1 MNATTA
7 TRTCTRCQG
16 NGRIEAFRHV
26 NGGTCALCHGT
37 GTRPA
42 RRNASANPRPRKP
55 AAPKTGANARLW
67 AAFTANHPAEAQIIT
82 DGMAYDEGL
91 AYAYS
96 YVATYREAD
105 SHPQAALDIVTAHLD
120 RN

>member
-7 TRTCTRCQG
+7 TRTCTRCDG
-16 NGRIEAFRHV
+16 NKVIEAFRHV
-26 NGGTCALCHGT
+26 NSGICALCGGT

-42 RRNASANPRPRKP
+42 RKNAAANPRPRKA
-55 AAPKTGANARLW
+55 AAPKTGCNARLW
-67 AAFTANHPAEAQIIT
+67 AAFTDANPAEAQIIEE
-82 DGMAYDEGL
+82 GMATDEGL

-105 SHPQAALDIVTAHLD
+105 SHPALALALVAEHLN
-120 RN
+120 R